1 MVIVMN
7 KEVKNGIIVGVV
19 VILSLVVVYFIT
31 AIVTGEIN
39 IGGKKD
45 NTDSSVSDNSYDNM
59 IMASTTF
66 DKSEDEYMVIFYS
79 EKNKTDNLD
88 LIISSYKGDIKLY
101 KVNTD
106 EVINKFVL
114 SDEENSSATNKDE
127 LKVKTPTLLTINN
140 KKIIYYTSNE
150 DEIAEKLGN

>member
-1 MVIVMN
+1 MN

>member
-1 MVIVMN
+1 MN
-7 KEVKNGIIVGVV
+7 KEVKNGIIVGIV
-19 VILSLVVVYFIT
+19 VILSLVIVYFMI
-31 AIVTGEIN
+31 AIATGEIN

-45 NTDSSVSDNSYDNM
+45 NTDSSASDNSYDNM

-140 KKIIYYTSNE
+140 KKITYYTSNE

>member
-1 MVIVMN
+1 MN

-19 VILSLVVVYFIT
+19 VIICLALVYFMI
-31 AIVTGEIN
+31 AIKTGEIN

-45 NTDSSVSDNSYDNM
+45 SNDNETSENSYDNM

-114 SDEENSSATNKDE
+114 SDDENSSATNKDE
-127 LKVKTPTLLTINN
+127 LKVKTPALLMINN
-140 KKIIYYTSNE
+140 KKITYYTSNE

>member
-1 MVIVMN
+1 MN
-7 KEVKNGIIVGVV
+7 KEVKNGIIVGIV
-19 VILSLVVVYFIT
+19 VIFSLVIVYFMI
-31 AIVTGEIN
+31 AIATGEIN

-45 NTDSSVSDNSYDNM
+45 NTDNSASDNSYDNM

-66 DKSEDEYMVIFYS
+66 DKSENEYMVIFYS

-140 KKIIYYTSNE
+140 KKITYYTSNE

>member
-114 SDEENSSATNKDE
+114 SDEENSNATNKDE

-150 DEIAEKLGN
+150 DEIAGKLGN

>member
-1 MVIVMN
+1 MN
-7 KEVKNGIIVGVV
+7 KEVKNGIIVGIV
-19 VILSLVVVYFIT
+19 VILSLVVVYFMI
-31 AIVTGEIN
+31 AIATGEIN
-39 IGGKKD
+39 ISGKKD

-140 KKIIYYTSNE
+140 KKITYYTSNE

>member
-1 MVIVMN
+1 MN
-7 KEVKNGIIVGVV
+7 KEVKNGIIVGIV
-19 VILSLVVVYFIT
+19 VIFSLVIVYFMI
-31 AIVTGEIN
+31 AIATGEIN

-45 NTDSSVSDNSYDNM
+45 NTDSSASDNYYDNM

-66 DKSEDEYMVIFYS
+66 DRSENEYMVIFYS

-140 KKIIYYTSNE
+140 KKITYYTSSE

>member
-1 MVIVMN
+1 MN
-7 KEVKNGIIVGVV
+7 KEVKNGIIVGIV
-19 VILSLVVVYFIT
+19 VILSLVVVYFMI
-31 AIVTGEIN
+31 AIATGEIN

-45 NTDSSVSDNSYDNM
+45 NTDSSASDNSYDNM

-88 LIISSYKGDIKLY
+88 LIIRSYKGDIKLY

-140 KKIIYYTSNE
+140 KKITYYTSNE

>member
-1 MVIVMN
+1 MN

-45 NTDSSVSDNSYDNM
+45 NTDSSVSDNLYDNM

-140 KKIIYYTSNE
+140 KKITYYTSNE